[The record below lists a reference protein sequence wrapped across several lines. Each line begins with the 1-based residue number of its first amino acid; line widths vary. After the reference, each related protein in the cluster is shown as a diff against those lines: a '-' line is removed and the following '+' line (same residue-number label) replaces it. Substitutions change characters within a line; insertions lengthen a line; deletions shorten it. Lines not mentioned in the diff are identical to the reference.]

1 MFSIA
6 VVFAAQSLPKLRAKC
21 SYTEFNRVLWFA
33 REQERTLLAHIH
45 GAVSLMNFL
54 SRSRAISTYISH
66 LSCKKVWPARLGTP
80 ATLRASEGY
89 ARRL

>member
-33 REQERTLLAHIH
+33 REQERTLLEHIH
-45 GAVSLMNFL
+45 W
-54 SRSRAISTYISH
+54 RSFSDE
-66 LSCKKVWPARLGTP
+66 LLK
-80 ATLRASEGY
+80 
-89 ARRL
+89 